1 MSERDAFLAAVRAN
15 PADDTVRLVFA
26 DWLDDHGEPE
36 RAEFIRVQCELEP
49 LREKL
54 DDSRV
59 QALWQ
64 REDELLA
71 EHFPRWAGSV
81 ADLGAIEPQ
90 FGPVFVRGFPERVG
104 VSINTLLKRGD
115 EIIAACPTV
124 REVAVFIPERR
135 RHSTLENRYP
145 FESIIFC
152 DQAWARQLVIPSV
165 ARFPLLGDLGH
176 GLFAGRLP
184 SGTACLA
191 AITDNG
197 KRVYLVTFNADGTF
211 GKTLWEDGQWSGDR
225 LRQRF
230 GFVPGLIR
238 IREFRDRGL
247 ALRLWP
253 TQYINDYLRDPW
265 RQPAGMAEPQWRTRG
280 GILRKWL
287 ELGQFVVEWQGREHV
302 ADNRGRVVA
311 VR

>member
-1 MSERDAFLAAVRAN
+1 MSERDAFLSAIRAS

-26 DWLDDHGEPE
+26 DWLDDRGEPE

-104 VSINTLLKRGD
+104 VSLDTLLLRRE
-115 EIIAACPTV
+115 EILVACPTV
-124 REVAVFIPERR
+124 REVTVFPTTFRPQSIVVDRR
-135 RHSTLENRYP
+135 P
-145 FESIIFC
+145 FETMEFC
-152 DQAWARQLVIPSV
+152 DNTWITRLASRPLL
-165 ARFPLLGDLGH
+165 RFPLLGDLGY
-176 GLFAGRLP
+176 GLFAGHLP

-191 AITDNG
+191 AINDNG

-211 GKTLWEDGQWSGDR
+211 SKTLWEDGQWSGER

-238 IREFRDRGL
+238 VREFRDRGL

-253 TQYINDYLRDPW
+253 TQYISDYLRDPW
-265 RQPAGMAEPQWRTRG
+265 RQPPGMPEPQWRTRG
-280 GILRKWL
+280 GVLRKWL
-287 ELGQFVVEWQGREHV
+287 EQGRFVVEWQGREHV
-302 ADNRGRVVA
+302 ADKRGRVVA